1 MKMSM
6 LVSALMV
13 AGVVAV
19 SSNAMAEEYNRA
31 PAPEPQVTHP
41 MPPAPVKNDEHREMR
56 VDIRQSEDRIA
67 MGVKSGKL
75 TPKEEGQLRKE
86 LKGLMDAVREVN
98 KDHKVTTKE
107 RTRIEYKEKIFNI
120 DLDKFMNNRDV
131 VKKDDKPHGEPPHP
145 QDKPSEPPHVQDK
158 PDAPRR

>member
-19 SSNAMAEEYNRA
+19 SSNAMADEHNRTPN
-31 PAPEPQVTHP
+31 PAPQVTQH
-41 MPPAPVKNDEHREMR
+41 MPPVPAKNDERRDEVR
-56 VDIRQSEDRIA
+56 VDIRQWEGRIA

-86 LKGLMDAVREVN
+86 LNGLVDALRDVN
-98 KDHKVTTKE
+98 KDHKVTAKE
-107 RTRIEYKEKIFNI
+107 RARIEYKEKVLNI
-120 DLDKFMNNRDV
+120 DLKKFTNNHDV
-131 VKKDDKPHGEPPHP
+131 VKKDDKPRGEPPRF
-145 QDKPSEPPHVQDK
+145 QDK

>member
-6 LVSALMV
+6 LVSVLMV
-13 AGVVAV
+13 TGVVAV
-19 SSNAMAEEYNRA
+19 SSNAMADEHNRA
-31 PAPEPQVTHP
+31 PNPAPQAAQH

-86 LKGLMDAVREVN
+86 LKGLMDAVREFN
-98 KDHKVTTKE
+98 KDHKITAKE
-107 RTRIEYKEKIFNI
+107 RARIEYKEKIFNI

-131 VKKDDKPHGEPPHP
+131 MKKDDNPHGEPPHP
-145 QDKPSEPPHVQDK
+145 QNK